1 MNKTLDELHKI
12 REEIYEE
19 EKNLT
24 IAERLKKIHK
34 ESEAILKKHNLKLR
48 IIQKKAV
55 GV

>member
-12 REEIYEE
+12 REEMYEE
-19 EKNLT
+19 DKNLT
-24 IAERLKKIHK
+24 VAERLKKIHK
-34 ESEAILKKHNLKLR
+34 ETEKILKKHNLKLI

>member
-1 MNKTLDELHKI
+1 MDKTIGALHKI

-24 IAERLKKIHK
+24 TGERLKKMHK
-34 ESEAILKKHNLKLR
+34 ETGNILIKHHLKLR
-48 IIQKKAV
+48 IIQKKTV